1 MHYHGSVPSS
11 GAQRSLMIRAGQRR
25 VAAGGGRDGV
35 RRDLEAIYAVH
46 NPEKLGDIEHMMKK
60 YRGRERQL
68 IEAVRRKYKC

>member
-1 MHYHGSVPSS
+1 MGS
-11 GAQRSLMIRAGQRR
+11 GAGKAKR
-25 VAAGGGRDGV
+25 VAAGGRDTV